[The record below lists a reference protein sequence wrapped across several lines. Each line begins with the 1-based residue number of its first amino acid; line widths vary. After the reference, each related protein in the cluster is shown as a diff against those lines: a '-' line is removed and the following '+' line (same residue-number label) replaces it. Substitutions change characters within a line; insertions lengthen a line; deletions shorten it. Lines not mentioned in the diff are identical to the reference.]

1 MQRTCDSSGIK
12 HVSIARVNGV
22 CVSGVP
28 DDISVEEPLQMSAG
42 WEDDHGYH
50 TRTVAITM
58 RTPGDDENLAAGF
71 LFTEGMI
78 TSARDVKSIEVEGR
92 NAVTVVLNRGVHLDT
107 VRLERHSFI
116 SSSCGACGKR
126 SIEAVRVARRHNVQ
140 PGTPILTSDVIH
152 ALPETLRR
160 AQAEFSLTGG
170 IHASALF
177 NSDGKLI
184 TVREDVGRHNALDKL
199 IGAEF
204 MAGNIPLHDRILL
217 VSGRISFELVQ
228 KAAIAGIPVI
238 AAVGAPSSLAVELA
252 VECRITLLGFVRD
265 NRFNIYNDCE
275 RIQGAVTNEIHPLA
289 HVQ

>member
-1 MQRTCDSSGIK
+1 MQRTCDGSGVK
-12 HVSIARVNGV
+12 RVSIARVNGV
-22 CVSGVP
+22 RVSGVP
-28 DDISVEEPLQMSAG
+28 DDISIEEPLQISAG
-42 WEDDHGYH
+42 WEDENGFH

-58 RTPGDDENLAAGF
+58 RTPGEDKDLAVGF

-78 TSARDVKSIEVEGR
+78 VSADDVKSINIEGR
-92 NAVTVVLNRGVHLDT
+92 NAVTVILNRGVRFDPAQ
-107 VRLERHSFI
+107 LERHSFI

-126 SIEAVRVARRHNVQ
+126 SIEAVRVARRHDVQ
-140 PGTPILTSDVIH
+140 PGRPVVTSHVIH
-152 ALPETLRR
+152 ALPAALRL
-160 AQAEFSLTGG
+160 AQEEFSLTGG

-177 NSDGKLI
+177 NSDGNLI
-184 TVREDVGRHNALDKL
+184 TLREDVGRHNALDKL

-204 MAGNIPLHDRILL
+204 MAGNIPLGNRILL

-252 VECRITLLGFVRD
+252 AECSITLLGFVRD

-275 RIQGAVTNEIHPLA
+275 RIQNAVTDEVQLA
-289 HVQ
+289 GVQ

>member
-1 MQRTCDSSGIK
+1 MDRPCDSSGIRR
-12 HVSIARVNGV
+12 VSIARVNGV
-22 CVSGVP
+22 RVSGVP
-28 DDISVEEPLQMSAG
+28 DDISVEEPLQISAG
-42 WEDDHGYH
+42 WEDAHGFQ

-58 RTPGDDENLAAGF
+58 RTPGEDQNLAVGF

-78 TSARDVKSIEVEGR
+78 VSAGDVKSINVEGR
-92 NAVTVVLNRGVHLDT
+92 NAVTVILNRGVHFDPTL
-107 VRLERHSFI
+107 LERHSFI

-126 SIEAVRVARRHNVQ
+126 TIAAVRIAQRHNVQ
-140 PGTPILTSDVIH
+140 RGRPVLTSDTIH
-152 ALPETLRR
+152 ALPDTLRR

-177 NSDGKLI
+177 NSNGEL
-184 TVREDVGRHNALDKL
+184 VALREDVGRHNALDKV

-204 MAGNIPLHDRILL
+204 MAGNIPLSDQILL

-252 VECRITLLGFVRD
+252 IECGITLLGFVRD
-265 NRFNIYNDCE
+265 NRFNIYNDCG
-275 RIQGAVTNEIHPLA
+275 RIQSAATNE
-289 HVQ
+289 VQLGQVQ